1 MYRPLAL
8 FATALLALAAFGPR
22 PVHADDVAK
31 LTITDQKAG
40 SGDEA
45 RDDSTVE
52 IHYTGWLYSAKAPD
66 HHGRK
71 FDSSY
76 DNGQPLS
83 FTLGNDE
90 VIAGM
95 ESAVKGMHVGG
106 KREVIVPAR
115 LGYGAR
121 GAGSDIP
128 PNAALVFD
136 IELLE
141 VR

>member
-22 PVHADDVAK
+22 LVHADDVTK
-31 LTITDQKAG
+31 LMITDQKVGTGAAA
-40 SGDEA
+40 E
-45 RDDSTVE
+45 DDMTVE
-52 IHYTGWLYSAKAPD
+52 INYTGWLYSAKAPD
-66 HHGRK
+66 HRGTK
-71 FDSSY
+71 FDSSD

-83 FTLGNDE
+83 FTLGNEE

-95 ESAVKGMHVGG
+95 ESAVRGMRVGG
-106 KREVIVPAR
+106 KREVIMPSR
-115 LGYGAR
+115 MGYGTR

-128 PNAALVFD
+128 PGSALVFD

-141 VR
+141 VH